1 MTIKSLEGA
10 SAYRSLI
17 TLNQH
22 KFTDGRIA
30 IKIFN
35 LMNKLKPV
43 FDFRLQEEKKII
55 DAHPNFD
62 PTING
67 IKIEKD
73 GSNAEE
79 ADREAKEIQ
88 KEFEDLGEI
97 ESEIDYEPFDL
108 DLSKEQIPLSA
119 DDIKNL
125 TTFINF
131 IS

>member
-67 IKIEKD
+67 IKIEED
-73 GSNAEE
+73 GSNKEE

-125 TTFINF
+125 TKFINF